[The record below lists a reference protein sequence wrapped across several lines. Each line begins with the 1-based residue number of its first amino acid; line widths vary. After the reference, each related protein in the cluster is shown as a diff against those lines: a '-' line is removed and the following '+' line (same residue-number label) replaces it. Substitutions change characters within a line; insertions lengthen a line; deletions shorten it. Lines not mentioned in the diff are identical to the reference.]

1 MKKKWYRCELYR
13 HLYYTTLDS
22 LCHVAKQKKSGS
34 KKKEKKKTDERDIM
48 PSDTQSH
55 GKCTR
60 SHFYTLY

>member
-1 MKKKWYRCELYR
+1 MRIVSTFILYYTRLTMSRRETKKKWF
-13 HLYYTTLDS
+13 
-22 LCHVAKQKKSGS
+22 K
-34 KKKEKKKTDERDIM
+34 KKKEKKKTYERDIM